1 MIGKSSK
8 LDLEQ
13 KAQKKNIID
22 VAITRRLMKA
32 ENPSKVK
39 QENSN
44 DIDNLAKA
52 LILYNVNFNKS
63 RTVSMYVLS
72 LQLIKQPLNQLR

>member
-1 MIGKSSK
+1 MIEKSSR
-8 LDLEQ
+8 LELVQ